1 MKTAWEI
8 ASAAILVSMVLVVG
22 AADQIAPQ
30 TTVRFMQRY
39 EPQLDQFVKFLLG
52 EEEEVGVR

>member
-8 ASAAILVSMVLVVG
+8 AGAAILVSVVLVVG
-22 AADQIAPQ
+22 VADQIAPRL
-30 TTVRFMQRY
+30 TVRFMQRY
-39 EPQLDQFVKFLLG
+39 EPQLDRLVGFLLG